1 MSKKSAKTKTP
12 KPAKAQEVRA
22 SEVAQFK
29 SKFQELG
36 MTTED
41 AGIAKLVGFLDEF
54 ETHGY
59 GASGILSFPHWS
71 MVAQYK
77 FSTQPNVVSEINF
90 HRTK

>member
-1 MSKKSAKTKTP
+1 MAKKVAKTKTP
-12 KPAKAQEVRA
+12 KPSKAPEVRA
-22 SEVAQFK
+22 NEVAQFK

-41 AGIAKLVGFLDEF
+41 EGISKLVKFLDEF
-54 ETHGY
+54 EVHGY
-59 GASGILSFPHWS
+59 GASGILRFPHWS

-77 FSTQPNVVSEINF
+77 FSTQPNVISEINF

>member
-1 MSKKSAKTKTP
+1 MSKKAAKTKTP
-12 KPAKAQEVRA
+12 KPAKAREVRA

-29 SKFQELG
+29 SKFRELG

-41 AGIAKLVGFLDEF
+41 EGIAKLVKFLDEF

-59 GASGILSFPHWS
+59 GASGILRFPLWC

>member
-1 MSKKSAKTKTP
+1 MAKKITKTKTP
-12 KPAKAQEVRA
+12 KPSKAPEVRA

-29 SKFQELG
+29 AKFRELG

-41 AGIAKLVGFLDEF
+41 EGIAKLVKFLDDF
-54 ETHGY
+54 ETHGF
-59 GASGILSFPHWS
+59 GASGILRFPHWS

-77 FSTQPNVVSEINF
+77 FSTQPNVISEINF